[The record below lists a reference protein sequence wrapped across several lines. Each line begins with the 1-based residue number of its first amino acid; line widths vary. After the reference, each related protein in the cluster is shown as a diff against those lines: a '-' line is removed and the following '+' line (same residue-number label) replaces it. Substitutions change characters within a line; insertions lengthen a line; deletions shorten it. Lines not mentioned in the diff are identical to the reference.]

1 MTRNNFPFRHGFHW
15 PHRTPTEQHADAVVY
30 VSVVFVVFATIVLL
44 LLATT
49 CRTVPSAN
57 KSLAA
62 EEQCEASQPL
72 PTVVHLKNSGVGVRM
87 ETFSESNIV

>member
-15 PHRTPTEQHADAVVY
+15 PHRTATEQHADAIVY

-49 CRTVPSAN
+49 CRTLPPEN
-57 KSLAA
+57 TSLTA
-62 EEQCEASQPL
+62 EEQHQPQ
-72 PTVVHLKNSGVGVRM
+72 PTVVHLKNSGVGVRT
-87 ETFSESNIV
+87 ETFAESNIV